1 METYEKKYKELEGK
15 IKKAYLYAQTDS
27 TKAVLEEILP
37 ELAESEDEK
46 IRKELKRAIAVALD
60 YSYFDK
66 ETADNILAWLEKQK
80 SVEEIV
86 ERCKKSWYNEG
97 KVQGMREGL
106 SDDEKYQQGW
116 HDELEKQNEQNPAWS
131 EEDKNF
137 MYDTLSNLTELK
149 DRYGEGYGNV
159 GKCIEWL
166 KSIKERVQPQPKQEW
181 SEDDERIALGIEQLC
196 NCASLLN
203 ISPVKINKVR
213 QWLKSL
219 KDRVQSQKQWK
230 PSDAQTKA
238 LEHFVRSIGE
248 SGYASPYDANLK
260 LVHSLLN
267 DLKKLKGK

>member
-46 IRKELKRAIAVALD
+46 IRKALIEHIKANKWAD
-60 YSYFDK
+60 YVLFQKFSPD
-66 ETADNILAWLEKQK
+66 DVIAWLEKQE

-97 KVQGMREGL
+97 KIDGKFEGI
-106 SDDEKYQQGW
+106 DDDVKYLQGW
-116 HDELEKQNEQNPAWS
+116 YDALEKQNEQNPAWS
-131 EEDKNF
+131 EEDEK
-137 MYDTLSNLTELK
+137 MLDYALDM
-149 DRYGEGYGNV
+149 
-159 GKCIEWL
+159 IEWYGGKNED
-166 KSIKERVQPQPKQEW
+166 KSRLV
-181 SEDDERIALGIEQLC
+181 SD
-196 NCASLLN
+196 
-203 ISPVKINKVR
+203 
-213 QWLKSL
+213 WLKSL
-219 KDRVQSQKQWK
+219 RPQNRWK
-230 PSDAQTKA
+230 PSDEQMDA

-267 DLKKLKGK
+267 DLKKLKEVDKNCKKKGGEE

>member
-46 IRKELKRAIAVALD
+46 IRKALIEHIKANKWAD
-60 YSYFDK
+60 YVLFQKFSPD
-66 ETADNILAWLEKQK
+66 DVIAWLEKQE

-97 KVQGMREGL
+97 KIDGKFEGI
-106 SDDEKYQQGW
+106 DDDVKYLQGW
-116 HDELEKQNEQNPAWS
+116 YDALEKQNEQNPAWS
-131 EEDKNF
+131 EEDE
-137 MYDTLSNLTELK
+137 M
-149 DRYGEGYGNV
+149 
-159 GKCIEWL
+159 
-166 KSIKERVQPQPKQEW
+166 
-181 SEDDERIALGIEQLC
+181 IALSIEQVM

-203 ISPVKINKVR
+203 IVPEKIDKIR
-213 QWLKSL
+213 TWLKSP
-219 KDRVQSQKQWK
+219 KERCTWK
-230 PSDAQTKA
+230 PSEEQMDA